1 MYADDAVKVDTA
13 CVYPHIYFI
22 YAWWCGG
29 GDLKDLLRCLYIF
42 ACQRC
47 ARGKC
52 EKLSDARVHLNIS
65 TLLFSA
71 YGTPPPSRIYTKHI
85 HTSCNPQCPPSL
97 HLYICVVYYTYV
109 THIRWERSTKLPLK
123 MNDCQIIV

>member
-1 MYADDAVKVDTA
+1 MPMMRLKLTLHA
-13 CVYPHIYFI
+13 CVPPYILYML
-22 YAWWCGG
+22 CGCG

-71 YGTPPPSRIYTKHI
+71 YGTKHI
-85 HTSCNPQCPPSL
+85 HKSRKPSVPSL
-97 HLYICVVYYTYV
+97 HLNICVVLHVRYAYTMGTIY
-109 THIRWERSTKLPLK
+109 
-123 MNDCQIIV
+123 QIAIKNE